1 MARTRTIQPGWENP
15 FIEAL
20 GRSGVVARAAREAG
34 VSETTPY
41 KRRNTCPVFAKRW
54 DEAKAGAIAA
64 RGGGGTPG
72 PMGKP
77 TLRKWRQAFLVAL
90 AETSNVSAAA
100 RRVNVPPSE
109 AYAARRTDRAFA
121 DAWQAALY
129 EGYRNL
135 EMEVLGHLRDPD
147 PQRKMDVANALRLL
161 GAHRETAAREGA
173 KRSHVSAA
181 EVRASIDRKVEAL
194 RKQVAARQRAER
206 GNPDGTCGD
215 GKPR

>member
-1 MARTRTIQPGWENP
+1 MARTKTVQPAWEDP
-15 FIEAL
+15 FIEELA
-20 GRSGVVARAAREAG
+20 RSGIVARAAREAG

-41 KRRNTCPVFAKRW
+41 KRREIYPGFAKRW
-54 DEAKAGAIAA
+54 DEAKAEATAA
-64 RGGGGTPG
+64 RACGETPG
-72 PMGKP
+72 QVGTP
-77 TLRKWRQAFLVAL
+77 TLRKWWQAFLVAL

-100 RRVNVPPSE
+100 RHVNVPASE

-121 DAWQAALY
+121 AAWQAALY
-129 EGYRNL
+129 EGYLNL

-147 PQRKMDVANALRLL
+147 PERKMDVANALRLL

-206 GNPDGTCGD
+206 GNGD
-215 GKPR
+215 GGEQ